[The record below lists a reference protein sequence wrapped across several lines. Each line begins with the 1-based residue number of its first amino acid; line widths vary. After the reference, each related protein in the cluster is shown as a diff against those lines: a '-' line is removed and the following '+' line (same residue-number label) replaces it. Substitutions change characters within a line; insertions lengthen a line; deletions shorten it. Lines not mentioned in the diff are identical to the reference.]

1 MFSSSTFVVPNTCAW
16 ELNELMRIKT
26 QEEGTKE
33 NIIMKKFFGKEITR
47 NRGLTNGSNLFF
59 FLNIKCLHLSY

>member
-33 NIIMKKFFGKEITR
+33 NIIIKKFFG
-47 NRGLTNGSNLFF
+47 NRGGLTNGSNLFS